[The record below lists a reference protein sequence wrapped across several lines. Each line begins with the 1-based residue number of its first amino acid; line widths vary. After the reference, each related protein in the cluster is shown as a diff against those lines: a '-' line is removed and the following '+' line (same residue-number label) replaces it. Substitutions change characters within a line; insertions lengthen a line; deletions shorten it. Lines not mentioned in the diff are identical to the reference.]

1 LVEVSISL
9 RAALVLGCNLT
20 RFILE
25 IYYAKFSKVINKVGM
40 LPAFIPFQSAVG
52 GIIGGFLTVVSIKF
66 RRTPLLQTRLDFRQ
80 FWQFGRPSSHFKWR
94 SLHVKQ
100 PVRTRFGLLADAAA
114 SAASV
119 APSVFICAGFFG
131 ICLVDLI
138 GGAIRCRLDGGGLI
152 SLP

>member
-1 LVEVSISL
+1 MVEVSISL
-9 RAALVLGCNLT
+9 RAALVFRCNLT
-20 RFILE
+20 RFILK
-25 IYYAKFSKVINKVGM
+25 IYCAKFSKVIDKIGM
-40 LPAFIPFQSAVG
+40 LQAFIPFQSAVG

-94 SLHVKQ
+94 SLQVKQ

-114 SAASV
+114 SAASA
-119 APSVFICAGFFG
+119 APSVAICAGFFG
-131 ICLVDLI
+131 VCFEDLI
-138 GGAIRCRLDGGGLI
+138 GGAIRCLLDGGGLI